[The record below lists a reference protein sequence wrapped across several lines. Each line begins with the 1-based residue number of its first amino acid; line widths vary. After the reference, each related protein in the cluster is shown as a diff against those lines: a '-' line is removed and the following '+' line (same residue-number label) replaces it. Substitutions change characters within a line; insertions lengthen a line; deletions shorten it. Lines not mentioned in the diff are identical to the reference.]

1 MMSITKSL
9 LAAVGV
15 LCLGGIAHAADEPLW
30 MRYPAIS
37 PNGQEIAFA
46 YKGDIYKVSAS
57 GGQAI
62 RLTTNEAYES
72 QPLWS
77 PDGSQIAF
85 VSDRYQG
92 SMDVYVMSAN
102 GGGAKRVTTHSTST
116 APLAFSPDG
125 KYIYYMAHIQ
135 DPASSVIFPMSRLNE
150 VYKVPVAGGRTT
162 LEIPTPVSDGEISKD
177 GRFLLYEDTKGMENM
192 WRKHHTSSVTKDIY
206 LYDFKNKSYEQLVSW
221 KGEDRNPVYAPD
233 GNHFYFLS
241 ERAGTFNVFKQPLSS
256 KGEASATQLT
266 SFDIHPVRF
275 LSVANN
281 GTLCFGYDGKIY
293 TMREGSAPT
302 KVNISILND
311 LDESQSKKL
320 TFTRGVTSASVSP
333 DGKMV
338 AYIVRGEVFVAST
351 DYSTTKRITNTA
363 AMERGVSFGG
373 DNRSIV
379 YESLRGGQSDLYIAK
394 MARSNDP
401 NFANATLIDEQKL
414 IPGDKSEKMYPQFSP
429 DGKEIAFVKDRR
441 KIAIYNVESGKV
453 REVYDGRHTTSKDGG
468 INFTWSPDSK
478 WIALELVD
486 NHHEPFTDIVLMD
499 AKSGKLTN
507 ITQSGYFNSNPR
519 FVMGGN
525 AIIYASEEYGMRNH
539 ASWGSMSDVMIV
551 FLNREAYDKYRLNE
565 EEYELMTEEEKK
577 AKEADKSEEKDKK
590 SDDKKDDAKGILVE
604 LDNIKDRIVR
614 LTPASSN
621 LGDAYITKDG
631 KKLYYMAAFEGGY
644 DLWVMDLR
652 KGDNKLLK
660 KLDGSYAQFQPDA
673 KESNLFFISSGS
685 IQKMNLSSEKM
696 DRVSVRAEMDL
707 NAEAEREFMF
717 DFMKKEEQERFY
729 VKDMHGVDWE
739 FMTKEYRKFLPHINN
754 NYDFSE
760 MLSEIL
766 GELNVSHTGSGYG
779 APNRADKVAETGLFF
794 DLSVAT
800 DEGLKIEEVI
810 VGGPFDTHLS
820 KVKAGDFLAKIDGVE
835 ITKDTDFFP
844 LLAGKAGKNVLFT
857 FYSPETGKTYEEVVK
872 PISSGRLSG
881 LLYERWVKQ
890 RAAEVDRLSNGRL
903 GYVHISSM
911 DDASFRRMYAD
922 AMGKYYQREGLVVD
936 IRYNGGGRLH
946 EDIEVFLSGTKYLT
960 QEIRGE
966 YYCDMPSKRWTKPSV
981 MVICEADYS
990 NAHGSPWVYKHMG
1003 IGKLVGMPVPGTM
1016 TSVNWVTLQDPSVYF
1031 GIPAVG
1037 YKTAEGYYLE
1047 NFELEPDVKVRLD
1060 FKKALNGQDSQMEAA
1075 VKELLK

>member
-1 MMSITKSL
+1 MMRIKKSL
-9 LAAVGV
+9 IAVVGA
-15 LCLGGIAHAADEPLW
+15 LCLSGMAHAADEPLW

-46 YKGDIYKVSAS
+46 YKGDIYKVSVN
-57 GGQAI
+57 GGQAL
-62 RLTTNEAYES
+62 RLTTNDAYES
-72 QPLWS
+72 QPMWS

-92 SMDVYVMSAN
+92 SMDIYVMSAE
-102 GGGAKRVTTHSTST
+102 GGSAKRVTTHSNTT
-116 APLAFSPDG
+116 TPLAFSKDG
-125 KYIYYMAHIQ
+125 KYLYYTAHIQ
-135 DPASSVIFPMSRLNE
+135 DPASSVIFPMGRLNE
-150 VYKVPVAGGRTT
+150 VYKVPVTGGRTT
-162 LEIPTPVSDGEISKD
+162 LEIPTPVSAGEISKD
-177 GRFLLYEDTKGMENM
+177 GRFLLYEDTKGMENA

-206 LYDFKNKSYEQLVSW
+206 LYDFKNKSYQQLVSW

-233 GNHFYFLS
+233 GSHFYFLS
-241 ERAGTFNVFKQPLSS
+241 ERAGTFNVFKQPLNSS
-256 KGEASATQLT
+256 SDASAIQLT
-266 SFDIHPVRF
+266 SFKTHPIRF

-293 TMREGSAPT
+293 TMKEGSSPV

-311 LDESQSKKL
+311 LDETQSTKL
-320 TFTRGVTSASVSP
+320 TFTRGITSASVSP

-338 AYIVRGEVFVAST
+338 AYIVRGEVFVTSA

-379 YESLRGGQSDLYIAK
+379 YESLRDGQSDLYIAK
-394 MARSNDP
+394 MSRDKDA
-401 NFANATLIDEQKL
+401 NFANATLVSEEKL

-429 DGKEIAFVKDRR
+429 DGKEIAFVKDRK
-441 KIAIYNVESGKV
+441 KIAIYNMESGSV
-453 REVYDGRHTTSKDGG
+453 REVYDGRHTTSVNGG

-486 NHHEPFTDIVLMD
+486 NNHEPFTDIVLMD

-507 ITQSGYFNSNPR
+507 ITQSGYFNNNPR

-525 AIIYASEEYGMRNH
+525 AIVYASEEYGMRNH
-539 ASWGSMSDVMIV
+539 ASWGSMGDVMIV

-577 AKEADKSEEKDKK
+577 AKEAEKSEDKK
-590 SDDKKDDAKGILVE
+590 DDDKKDSSKDILVE
-604 LDNIKDRIVR
+604 LENIKDRIVR

-621 LGDAYITKDG
+621 LGDAYITNDG

-660 KLDGSYAQFQPDA
+660 KLDGSYAQFQTDA
-673 KESNLFFISSGS
+673 KESNLFFVSGGS

-696 DRVSVRAEMDL
+696 DGVSIRAEMDL

-717 DFMKKEEQERFY
+717 DFMKKEEHERFY

-739 FMTKEYRKFLPHINN
+739 FMTGEYRKFLPHINN
-754 NYDFSE
+754 NYDFAE

-779 APNRADKVAETGLFF
+779 APNYADRVAETGLFF
-794 DLSVAT
+794 DLTEAT
-800 DEGLKIEEVI
+800 DEGLKIEEIV

-820 KVKAGDFLAKIDGVE
+820 QVKVGDYLAKIDGVE

-857 FYSPETGKTYEEVVK
+857 FYSPKSGKTYEEVVK

-911 DDASFRRMYAD
+911 DDASFRRMYSD

-960 QEIRGE
+960 QEVRGE

-981 MVICEADYS
+981 MVMCEADYS

-1003 IGKLVGMPVPGTM
+1003 IGKLIGMPVAGTM
-1016 TSVNWVTLQDPSVYF
+1016 TSVNWVTLQDPSLYF

-1047 NFELEPDVKVRLD
+1047 NFELQPDVMVRLD
-1060 FKKALNGQDSQMEAA
+1060 FEKALKGQDAQMEAA